1 MNDSHILRET
11 FNKTAQEYDAIR
23 PGYPDALIEDV
34 ISFSG
39 IPEGGVILEIGCGTG
54 QATLPF
60 AQRGYNMLCLDIG
73 ADMLAIARQ
82 KLAAYPRVRF
92 QQAAFEHWPE
102 TDASSA
108 ALAAFD
114 LLTAAT
120 AFHWV
125 PREVGYPKAARV
137 LKPGGTLARFSN
149 EHPRPSGGFFE
160 EVQAVYDRYKPSS
173 TAGFSRPDRPLLE
186 TKIEQERVFLHD
198 SGLFAEVVM
207 RTYPWKQ
214 TYTTTEYLRLLNTYS
229 DILVMEEGARRS
241 MFQGIADLIE
251 RRYGGQVEKHYLAV
265 LYLAKTPKE
274 GSYA

>member
-1 MNDSHILRET
+1 MTDPHILRET
-11 FNKTAQEYDAIR
+11 FNKTAQEYDSIR
-23 PGYPDALIEDV
+23 PGYPEALIEDV
-34 ISFSG
+34 IAFSG
-39 IPEGGVILEIGCGTG
+39 IPEGGSILEIGCGTG

-60 AQRGYNMLCLDIG
+60 ARRGYHMLCLDIG

-82 KLAAYPRVRF
+82 NLAAYPRVRF
-92 QQAAFEHWPE
+92 EQAAFEHWPE
-102 TDASSA
+102 VSST
-108 ALAAFD
+108 FD

-137 LKPGGTLARFSN
+137 LKPGGTLACFSN

-160 EVQAVYDRYKPSS
+160 EVQAVYDRYRPPSE
-173 TAGFSRPDRPLLE
+173 AGMSRPDRPLLE
-186 TKIEQERVFLHD
+186 TKIEQEHKFLRET
-198 SGLFAEVVM
+198 GLFAEVEM

-229 DILVMEEGARRS
+229 DNLVMEEGARRS

-251 RRYGGQVEKHYLAV
+251 RRYGGQVEKEYLAV
-265 LYLAKTPKE
+265 LYLARTPKE
-274 GSYA
+274 GNHA